1 MQTTMVAVAFLVFIL
16 REAED
21 LLCLLMLSLLL
32 LVGMSVGLQS
42 GCENPVLEGHGFSH
56 TL

>member
-42 GCENPVLEGHGFSH
+42 APK
-56 TL
+56 